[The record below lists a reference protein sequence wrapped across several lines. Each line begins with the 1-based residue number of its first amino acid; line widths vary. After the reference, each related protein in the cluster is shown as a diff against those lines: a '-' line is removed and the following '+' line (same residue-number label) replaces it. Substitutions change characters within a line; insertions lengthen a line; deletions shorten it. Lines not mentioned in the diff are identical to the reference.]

1 MRNLN
6 CGYSLVIA
14 VIPRAENR
22 FASVEVAADAVQV
35 DDAVTADFHGRD
47 GVAFDPAAHHVFGDL
62 LHAQEL
68 SQHVFRAERCVAEIR
83 YTLGVSR
90 NRKPHYTRLFH
101 SFCPILVQTFDSD
114 T

>member
-1 MRNLN
+1 LN

-14 VIPRAENR
+14 VIPRAEDG

-83 YTLGVSR
+83 YALGVSR

-101 SFCPILVQTFDSD
+101 ANVL
-114 T
+114 